1 MSFKNPMPRWDQSCK
16 INIGKKVWEIKLKGS
31 FDLCERK
38 RKSGRHDSYIQW
50 TLKQKKGPYLDVLG
64 QSLSCLHSILSRF
77 RSMIPAIMGPDYS
90 TVCLNWWPVES
101 NTSEIPGSIASKS
114 TVQVEMT
121 AVSTVYSEKNKKQ
134 KTV

>member
-1 MSFKNPMPRWDQSCK
+1 M
-16 INIGKKVWEIKLKGS
+16 
-31 FDLCERK
+31 
-38 RKSGRHDSYIQW
+38 
-50 TLKQKKGPYLDVLG
+50 
-64 QSLSCLHSILSRF
+64 IL
-77 RSMIPAIMGPDYS
+77 AIMGPDYS